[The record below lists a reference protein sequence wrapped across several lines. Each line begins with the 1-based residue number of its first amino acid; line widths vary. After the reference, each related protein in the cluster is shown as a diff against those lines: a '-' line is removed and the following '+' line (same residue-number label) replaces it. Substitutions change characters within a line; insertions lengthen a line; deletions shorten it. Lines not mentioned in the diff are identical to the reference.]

1 MAHDNLTK
9 DLIWRD
15 LPEHNP
21 QHLPKNEPRPLV
33 AKHDIPKTC
42 FSIVKPPRLTVSDP
56 NIVQYPN
63 VSAKENNTPIHPDM
77 LPAGESD
84 GRFTARVELTQ
95 VEDRSGWNLLEIV
108 VLEQHFGDGIMKSSR
123 ILSVIMIGMDR
134 KRESTVP
141 TVPAEY

>member
-1 MAHDNLTK
+1 
-9 DLIWRD
+9 
-15 LPEHNP
+15 
-21 QHLPKNEPRPLV
+21 
-33 AKHDIPKTC
+33 
-42 FSIVKPPRLTVSDP
+42 
-56 NIVQYPN
+56 
-63 VSAKENNTPIHPDM
+63 M

-123 ILSVIMIGMDR
+123 VLSVIIIGIDR